1 MDTMTREDLEGEEFQ
16 DTYTEALSQIIE
28 AKREHRELPKLQE
41 PESEPGQIVDLM
53 AALTESVQ
61 KARASRGEDADVH
74 ELPKKQPAKK
84 AAARKTTK
92 KAAAKKTSGRRPRS
106 A

>member
-1 MDTMTREDLEGEEFQ
+1 
-16 DTYTEALSQIIE
+16 
-28 AKREHRELPKLQE
+28 
-41 PESEPGQIVDLM
+41 M

-74 ELPKKQPAKK
+74 ELPKKKTAKK
-84 AAARKTTK
+84 QQ
-92 KAAAKKTSGRRPRS
+92 AKKTSGRRTRS